1 MKIYFTDIKSEHLD
15 KLINNN
21 YYIEILEYSLIFSLD
36 GIYKVNKNS
45 NIFYKLKILDA
56 IVIHNTID
64 EWNILIYPAY
74 SPDFNPI
81 ECIFSKL
88 KTLYRKLEHNNIIEE
103 VKSVINKITESDL
116 LNCYNYTKKFIQI
129 TYSIKKNALVK
140 FVILKNNKKI
150 SDFYFLYNGD
160 IGDFLFREEIL
171 TFLSIIK

>member
-64 EWNILIYPAY
+64 EWNILIDNSTTEY
-74 SPDFNPI
+74 
-81 ECIFSKL
+81 
-88 KTLYRKLEHNNIIEE
+88 EE
-103 VKSVINKITESDL
+103 ELSQIP
-116 LNCYNYTKKFIQI
+116 YNSYTKKFIQI